1 MGFSEVVIIFLL
13 FSSWGFAPACR
24 VKTGII
30 SIRNETLP
38 FFYNFSWF
46 LTSNFLLFFHSILLL
61 VKKDNLAPVI
71 YGETQRLMMNP
82 VERPIDL
89 VMLVDDND
97 TDNFISKRII
107 EITKFAKR
115 VEVKN
120 SGKSALDYLAENENN
135 PENLPNIIF
144 LDINMPVVDGF
155 VFLYEFEKFTELV
168 RTRCKVIILS
178 SSDNKRDIDK
188 IVNNNYV
195 IKFITK
201 PLTEMT
207 LDEIKLNNIYFHLSQ
222 SLLR

>member
-1 MGFSEVVIIFLL
+1 MMD
-13 FSSWGFAPACR
+13 
-24 VKTGII
+24 
-30 SIRNETLP
+30 
-38 FFYNFSWF
+38 
-46 LTSNFLLFFHSILLL
+46 
-61 VKKDNLAPVI
+61 KKK
-71 YGETQRLMMNP
+71 
-82 VERPIDL
+82 PIDL

-107 EITKFAKR
+107 EITEFANR

-120 SGKSALDYLAENENN
+120 SGKSALDYLAENESR

-155 VFLYEFEKFTELV
+155 VFLYEFEKFRELV
-168 RTRCKVIILS
+168 RTKCKVIILS

-201 PLTEMT
+201 PLTET
-207 LDEIKLNNIYFHLSQ
+207 SLEEIRQKHM
-222 SLLR
+222 